1 MLNADAKDPTDP
13 TDKKEPTDPMDRTD
27 PRDPIDR
34 KESWDHSDHFDDC
47 FIGPIFHAW
56 AITGWRTPLGRPSG
70 APASPDDGAVPPTR
84 HSPRS
89 QPLPVIS
96 APRASRREGS
106 LGSPGWPGSARA
118 PGAAGQRRRRP
129 RATRVCRSRP
139 AGPIDGN
146 ILPTRP
152 MQNVKSGYS
161 NREV

>member
-1 MLNADAKDPTDP
+1 MDIDDPMLNADAKDPTDP

-47 FIGPIFHAW
+47 FIGAIFHAGR
-56 AITGWRTPLGRPSG
+56 AITGWRTPLGLLSG

-84 HSPRS
+84 HSPGS

-106 LGSPGWPGSARA
+106 LGSPGWPGSARVPGGGGTATGGGRA
-118 PGAAGQRRRRP
+118 PHVFAVPGQP
-129 RATRVCRSRP
+129 VPSTATFFQHDLCK
-139 AGPIDGN
+139 
-146 ILPTRP
+146 T
-152 MQNVKSGYS
+152 
-161 NREV
+161 